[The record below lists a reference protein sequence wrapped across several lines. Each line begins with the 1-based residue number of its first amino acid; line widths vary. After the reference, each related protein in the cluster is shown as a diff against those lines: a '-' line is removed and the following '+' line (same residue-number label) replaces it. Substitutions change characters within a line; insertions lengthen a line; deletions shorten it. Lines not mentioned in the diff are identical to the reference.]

1 MYIAKLNSSPGT
13 TGCPARWPRWRRAGR
28 NWHSSPHAPGHHGG
42 GEDQDDRGGDNQ
54 DDRGDDDVDRGDSG
68 DGNRETQLAWR

>member
-28 NWHSSPHAPGHHGG
+28 NWHFSPHAPGHHGG
-42 GEDQDDRGGDNQ
+42 GGDDQ
-54 DDRGDDDVDRGDSG
+54 DDRGDDDVDQGD
-68 DGNRETQLAWR
+68 DGNGDRGE